1 MIARLQAWAAAAVT
15 GVVAL
20 LAAFGIGRLAGSRRA
35 KDAAA
40 QRVEQEQQRAAAAER
55 EATDAKI
62 RSEVESDVFRLPS
75 GPVVPVRDASAGSA
89 RERLRDEWSLD

>member
-15 GVVAL
+15 GALVL

-40 QRVEQEQQRAAAAER
+40 QRAEQEQQRAAAAER
-55 EATDAKI
+55 EAADSKI
-62 RSEVESDVFRLPS
+62 RSEVESDVLRLPS
-75 GPVVPVRDASAGSA
+75 GPAAPVGDASAGSA
-89 RERLRDEWSLD
+89 AERLRDEWSRD